1 VAKFGSLWVGNPPTR
16 LERLSA
22 QSFLDYGHEFHL
34 FLYDLSYANLFSE
47 KVIVHDARDLLPE
60 DMIFV
65 SRKEKSYAQFSDIF
79 RVRMIN
85 EYDLIWVDLDNICLS
100 SEWKWPD
107 FFVSYMHST
116 AVNNAVLYAKPN
128 SDFINYLIEKTSNFD
143 YVNSYNGYELGP
155 HLLSEMIKDKK
166 LQHLV
171 SPKYTV
177 YPIHYADIHKIFENK
192 NALFCQIATRKA
204 FSLHLWRTTFRDSGW
219 LNRIPEKGSFYRS
232 LFDKH
237 MPFKTEE
244 DWKNL

>member
-1 VAKFGSLWVGNPPTR
+1 MAKFGSLWVGNPPTR

-107 FFVSYMHST
+107 F
-116 AVNNAVLYAKPN
+116 
-128 SDFINYLIEKTSNFD
+128 SDSSSSRSVKAIRRTFKNPKGINLSLIRTPESYLIT
-143 YVNSYNGYELGP
+143 LG
-155 HLLSEMIKDKK
+155 
-166 LQHLV
+166 
-171 SPKYTV
+171 
-177 YPIHYADIHKIFENK
+177 K
-192 NALFCQIATRKA
+192 NER
-204 FSLHLWRTTFRDSGW
+204 
-219 LNRIPEKGSFYRS
+219 
-232 LFDKH
+232 
-237 MPFKTEE
+237 
-244 DWKNL
+244 